1 MPDTRLPAEEP
12 VPAPSF
18 TSHQLREARAQ
29 VVSLAEKNERLA
41 AALTTARARIQE
53 MGEQLD
59 VATRP
64 PLTVGTVTVP
74 PAPASASGSGE
85 PAGSQPSSVEVRLS
99 GRTMRLSVHPR
110 LDAGRLQVGAR
121 VAVNDQMLVVEVL
134 PGLVTG
140 EAVVLEELVP
150 AGASRPLALVATSA
164 GTSRLLMLAAPI
176 DPAAL
181 APGDTL
187 TADLG
192 ADLAL
197 AQVERSSVEQ
207 LVVES
212 PEVSWSDIGGLGE
225 QVAQVRDVLELP
237 FAHPGLYRSYGLRA
251 PKGVLLYGPPGC
263 GKTLIAK
270 AVATSL
276 ARAGGS
282 QRRTAFL
289 SVKGPELLSKF
300 VGETERQVRAVFS
313 QARKVAAEDRPVVLF
328 FDEVEALLRT
338 RGTGVSS
345 DVETTVVPQVLAEID
360 GVESLRN
367 VVVIAASN
375 REDMI
380 DPALLRP
387 GRFDV
392 KIRVGRPDEAGAREI
407 LSKHLT
413 AGLPLDQAELAAAG
427 GDRQAAVQAIC
438 QATAASLFQRR
449 PGTAVLEV
457 TYASG
462 TTRRL
467 YLADLAS
474 GAMLAAVVDRAKTA
488 AVKDE
493 LAGGAGGLSTAR
505 MLTALQAEAR
515 QNEAVTA
522 ATTAGGWARIL
533 EPGSEP
539 VQSVRRLPR
548 QECQ

>member
-413 AGLPLDQAELAAAG
+413 VGLPLDPAELAAAG